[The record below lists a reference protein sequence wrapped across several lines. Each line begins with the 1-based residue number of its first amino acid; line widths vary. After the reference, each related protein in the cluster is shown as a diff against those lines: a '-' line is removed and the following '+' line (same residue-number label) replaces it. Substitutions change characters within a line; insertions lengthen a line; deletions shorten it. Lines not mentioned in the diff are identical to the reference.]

1 MSSRSKQLIQLA
13 LKPITAVS
21 SDENADFSTNQ
32 VANFHIEH
40 NEEIDI
46 EINSVQGNYNNII
59 DNLNNNI
66 HTINKL
72 LSFI

>member
-1 MSSRSKQLIQLA
+1 MPSRSKKLIKLA
-13 LKPITAVS
+13 LKPITVVS

-32 VANFHIEH
+32 VTNFHIEP

-46 EINSVQGNYNNII
+46 EINSMKGNYNNFI

-66 HTINKL
+66 HKINKL
-72 LSFI
+72 